1 MAVTTAERDTAAAIR
16 AAALVAGAMI
26 AFLVAGRATREAL
39 FLATYGVRSLP
50 RMDAAAAVAA
60 IAAVVAISRP
70 MARFGPGRVVPAL
83 FAASALLML
92 PEWALVASIP
102 SAGAVVFYFHIT
114 ALGAVLVSGLWS
126 VVTERFDP
134 RTAKRAVGRIAA
146 AGSVGG
152 LVGGVVGWL
161 VSQLHSATPLRPI
174 LVMLP
179 ILAGLHLLCAGLLLR
194 VRAER
199 AAGPPAPA
207 IRETW
212 TTGMRAIGAAP
223 YLRTLVAVVLL
234 GTLAEGLIA
243 FVFKSRAQAAY
254 TEAHDLLRLFA
265 LFNMGVALLS
275 LVAQTAFSR
284 RALEGLGLARTVGML
299 PWTTAIG
306 SAAALAV
313 PGLGSAM
320 FARGAQLVMRDSLYR
335 SGYELLFTPLAPP
348 VRRAAKPLVDVGVL
362 RIGDV
367 MAAGLIQA
375 ALLVFALPGSS
386 LTALLVLAVAFAAAG
401 IAITFTVHAGY
412 VATLEKSLL
421 SHAVRLELDDVEDET
436 TRATLMHT
444 LGAVPRA
451 EVPATH
457 AEGTAPLVPPSGTP
471 LPPDPV
477 LGRIHALR
485 SSDPRRVRAALAKA
499 PLDAVHVP
507 HAIAL
512 LAWDEVAAD
521 ALAALKAA
529 APHHTGQLVDALLD
543 QDEDFT
549 VRRRL
554 PAALAQVRSRR
565 AVEGLLEGLADRR
578 FEVRFR
584 CGRALARLAAADPAL
599 AVEAGRVHA
608 AVLREVAVDRQ
619 VWESQRLLDRADEDD
634 REAGFVDEVLRD
646 RASRSLEH
654 VFTVLSLVLPR
665 QALRVAFRG
674 LHTDDPQLRGTALEY
689 LETALPAPVHAKL
702 WPFLDDHPRRAAAP
716 ARPREEVVAELLRSN
731 ESIALNLAA
740 LRGKQL
746 SP

>member
-16 AAALVAGAMI
+16 AAALVSGAMI
-26 AFLVAGRATREAL
+26 AFQVGSRATRDAL
-39 FLATYGVRSLP
+39 FLSTYDVTSLP
-50 RMDAAAAVAA
+50 RMIMVASLAA
-60 IAAVVAISRP
+60 IAAVVAASRP

-83 FAASALLML
+83 FAASAGLML
-92 PEWALVASIP
+92 LEWALVAP
-102 SAGAVVFYFHIT
+102 APRVAAVVVFIHFN
-114 ALGAVLVSGLWS
+114 ALGALLVSGFWS
-126 VVTERFDP
+126 VINERFDP
-134 RTAKRAVGRIAA
+134 RTAKRAVGHIAA
-146 AGSVGG
+146 AGTAGG
-152 LVGGVVGWL
+152 LAGGLLAERAAALLSV
-161 VSQLHSATPLRPI
+161 AA
-174 LVMLP
+174 MLP
-179 ILAGLHLLCAGLLLR
+179 MLAALHLLCAGLVLR
-194 VRAER
+194 VRAAGSRER
-199 AAGPPAPA
+199 PAASAA
-207 IRETW
+207 RETW
-212 TTGMRAIGAAP
+212 TTGLRAIGAAP

-234 GTLAEGLIA
+234 ATLAEGLIDY
-243 FVFKSRAQAAY
+243 VFKAQARAAY
-254 TEAHDLLRLFA
+254 GRGPELLRLFA
-265 LFNMGVALLS
+265 LFYTGVSLLS
-275 LVAQTAFSR
+275 VVVQTGLSR
-284 RALEGLGLARTVGML
+284 PALERFGLARTVGML
-299 PWTTAIG
+299 PWMTAIG
-306 SAAALAV
+306 GAGAIAV
-313 PGLGSAM
+313 PGLASAM
-320 FARGAQLVMRDSLYR
+320 FARGAGAVVRNSLYR

-348 VRRAAKPLVDVGVL
+348 VKRAAKPLVDVGVL
-362 RIGDV
+362 RIGDAI
-367 MAAGLIQA
+367 AAGLVQA
-375 ALLVFALPGSS
+375 ALFALPGSS
-386 LTALLVLAVAFAAAG
+386 SWTAMLVLAVAFAAAG

-436 TRATLMHT
+436 TRTTLMHT
-444 LGAVPRA
+444 LGAVPRV

-457 AEGTAPLVPPSGTP
+457 AEGTPPLVPPSGTP

-499 PLDAVHVP
+499 PLDAAHVP

-740 LRGKQL
+740 LRRKQP

>member
-1 MAVTTAERDTAAAIR
+1 
-16 AAALVAGAMI
+16 
-26 AFLVAGRATREAL
+26 
-39 FLATYGVRSLP
+39 
-50 RMDAAAAVAA
+50 
-60 IAAVVAISRP
+60 
-70 MARFGPGRVVPAL
+70 MARFGPGRMVPAL
-83 FAASALLML
+83 FAASAGLML
-92 PEWALVASIP
+92 LEWALVAP
-102 SAGAVVFYFHIT
+102 APRVAAVVVFIHFN
-114 ALGAVLVSGLWS
+114 ALGALLVSGFWS
-126 VVTERFDP
+126 VINERFDP
-134 RTAKRAVGRIAA
+134 RTAKRAVGHIAA
-146 AGSVGG
+146 AGTAGG
-152 LVGGVVGWL
+152 L
-161 VSQLHSATPLRPI
+161 
-174 LVMLP
+174 
-179 ILAGLHLLCAGLLLR
+179 AGGLL
-194 VRAER
+194 AER
-199 AAGPPAPA
+199 AAALLSVAAMLPMLAALHLVCAGLVLRVRTAGSRERPAA
-207 IRETW
+207 SAARETW
-212 TTGMRAIGAAP
+212 TTGLRVIGAAP

-234 GTLAEGLIA
+234 ATLAEGLIDY
-243 FVFKSRAQAAY
+243 VFKAQARAAY
-254 TEAHDLLRLFA
+254 GKGPELLRLFA
-265 LFNMGVALLS
+265 LFYMGVSLLS
-275 LVAQTAFSR
+275 VVVQTGLSR
-284 RALEGLGLARTVGML
+284 PALERFGLARTVGML
-299 PWTTAIG
+299 PWMTAVGGAGAI
-306 SAAALAV
+306 AV
-313 PGLGSAM
+313 PGLASAM
-320 FARGAQLVMRDSLYR
+320 FARGTEAVVRNSLYR

-348 VRRAAKPLVDVGVL
+348 VKRAAKPLVDVGVL
-362 RIGDV
+362 RIGDAI
-367 MAAGLIQA
+367 AAGLVQA
-375 ALLVFALPGSS
+375 ALFAFSGSS
-386 LTALLVLAVAFAAAG
+386 SWTAMLVLAVAFAATG

-436 TRATLMHT
+436 TRTTLMHT

-451 EVPATH
+451 ELPGTH
-457 AEGTAPLVPPSGTP
+457 ADGVPPPLPPSETP

-499 PLDAVHVP
+499 PLGAAHIP

-584 CGRALARLAAADPAL
+584 CGRALARLVAAEPSL
-599 AVEAGRVHA
+599 AVSADRVHA

-634 REAGFVDEVLRD
+634 QEAGFVDEVLRD

-740 LRGKQL
+740 LRRKE
-746 SP
+746 PTP